1 MATGKQIKFGDDAR
15 LAMQAGIDKLA
26 KAVITTLGPKGRNV
40 ALDKKWGAPTVV
52 HDGVSVAKEID
63 LKDPFE
69 NMGAQLIKEAA
80 DKTNDDAGDGTTT
93 ATVLTQAIV
102 KEGMRNI
109 AAGANAMT
117 LKRGLD
123 AAAEAVVAELK
134 KMSKDVKDH
143 ERIIQVA
150 TISAGDEKIGRK
162 IAEALK
168 TVGKDGVVTVEEG
181 KGLEIEI
188 EHKEGM
194 QFDKGYVSPYFA
206 TDTAKMVSEI
216 NNPYILI
223 TDKKISSV
231 QDILK
236 FLESFVKISK
246 DLVIIAEDIDGEA
259 MATMVVNKLR
269 GTINILAVKAPG
281 FGDRRKEML
290 ADIAV
295 LTGATVISEDMGR
308 TLDTVVVEDCGRADK
323 VWADQD
329 STRVIGGKGIVAE
342 IKKRIEQIRIQR
354 DASDSDFDKE
364 KLDERL
370 AKMAGGVAEIHVGA
384 ATEVELKERKERVN
398 DAVSATRAAIEEG
411 IVPGGGVAILRARR
425 VLAKVRERMEF
436 ADEKTGVDVLYK
448 ALSRPLYWIA
458 KNAGEDA
465 GYVVRQVED
474 NKAVDYGYNAT
485 TGKFGSM
492 INAGVIDPV
501 KVTRLALQNAA
512 SVGGMVLTTEAMVT
526 EEPEDKPAG
535 GSGGMGGGGGM
546 GMPGMM

>member
-246 DLVIIAEDIDGEA
+246 NLVIIAEDIDGEA

-281 FGDRRKEML
+281 FGDRRKEIL
-290 ADIAV
+290 EDIAI

-308 TLDTVVVEDCGRADK
+308 TLDTIVVEDCGRADK
-323 VWADQD
+323 IWADQD
-329 STRVIGGKGIVAE
+329 NTRVIGGKGIAAE
-342 IKKRIEQIRIQR
+342 GF
-354 DASDSDFDKE
+354 DSG
-364 KLDERL
+364 L
-370 AKMAGGVAEIHVGA
+370 
-384 ATEVELKERKERVN
+384 
-398 DAVSATRAAIEEG
+398 
-411 IVPGGGVAILRARR
+411 P
-425 VLAKVRERMEF
+425 
-436 ADEKTGVDVLYK
+436 
-448 ALSRPLYWIA
+448 
-458 KNAGEDA
+458 
-465 GYVVRQVED
+465 
-474 NKAVDYGYNAT
+474 
-485 TGKFGSM
+485 
-492 INAGVIDPV
+492 DP
-501 KVTRLALQNAA
+501 
-512 SVGGMVLTTEAMVT
+512 
-526 EEPEDKPAG
+526 D
-535 GSGGMGGGGGM
+535 
-546 GMPGMM
+546 

>member
-1 MATGKQIKFGDDAR
+1 MLFR
-15 LAMQAGIDKLA
+15 
-26 KAVITTLGPKGRNV
+26 
-40 ALDKKWGAPTVV
+40 
-52 HDGVSVAKEID
+52 
-63 LKDPFE
+63 
-69 NMGAQLIKEAA
+69 
-80 DKTNDDAGDGTTT
+80 
-93 ATVLTQAIV
+93 
-102 KEGMRNI
+102 
-109 AAGANAMT
+109 
-117 LKRGLD
+117 
-123 AAAEAVVAELK
+123 
-134 KMSKDVKDH
+134 SKDVKDH
-143 ERIIQVA
+143 ERIVQVA
-150 TISAGDEKIGRK
+150 TISAGDVKIGEK

-216 NNPYILI
+216 ENPYILI

-236 FLESFVKISK
+236 FLENFVKVSK
-246 DLVIIAEDIDGEA
+246 DLVLIAEDIEGEA

-281 FGDRRKEML
+281 FGDRRKEIL
-290 ADIAV
+290 EDIAI
-295 LTGATVISEDMGR
+295 LTGATVISEDTGR
-308 TLDTVVVEDCGRADK
+308 SLDSVTVEDCGRADK
-323 VWADQD
+323 IWADQD
-329 STRVIGGKGIVAE
+329 NTRIIGGKGITSE
-342 IKKRIEQIRIQR
+342 IKKRIEQIRTQR
-354 DASDSDFDKE
+354 DASDSDVDKE

-370 AKMAGGVAEIHVGA
+370 AKLAGSVAEIKVGA

-411 IVPGGGVAILRARR
+411 IVPGGGVAVLRARR
-425 VLAKVRERMEF
+425 VLKKVREQMEF
-436 ADEKTGVDVLYK
+436 ADEKTGVDVFYK
-448 ALSRPLYWIA
+448 ALSRPMFWIA

-465 GYVVRQVED
+465 GYVVREVEKS
-474 NKAVDYGYNAT
+474 KALDFGYNAT

-492 INAGVIDPV
+492 IDAGVIDPV

-512 SVGGMVLTTEAMVT
+512 SIGTMVLTTEAMIT
-526 EEPEDKPAG
+526 DEPEDPSASGGAPAG
-535 GSGGMGGGGGM
+535 GGGMPGGGM